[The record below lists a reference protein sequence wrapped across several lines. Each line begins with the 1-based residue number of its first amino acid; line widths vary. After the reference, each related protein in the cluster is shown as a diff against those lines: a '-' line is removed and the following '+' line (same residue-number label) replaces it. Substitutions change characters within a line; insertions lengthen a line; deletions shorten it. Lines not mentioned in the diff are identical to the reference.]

1 VTEEDLKGKNAVF
14 TNPVDNARMSFE
26 AKNVIST

>member
-14 TNPVDNARMSFE
+14 TNPVESAKLAIE
-26 AKNVIST
+26 AKNVLST